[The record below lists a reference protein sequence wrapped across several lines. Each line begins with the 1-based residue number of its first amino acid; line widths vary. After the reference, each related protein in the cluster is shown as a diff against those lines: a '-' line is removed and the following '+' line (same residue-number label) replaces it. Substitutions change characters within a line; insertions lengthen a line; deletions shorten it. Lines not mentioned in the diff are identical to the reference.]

1 MFSRHPDF
9 RFYRFYLILMLDF
22 TKLNFLSKY
31 RSSASKQ
38 PSHSLTPEHPPPTH
52 TPLKTITFSSPSIN
66 HPDASVFQILGKSF
80 HVERIGSIL
89 DERPEF
95 LPSVHFPL
103 ILTSADLFIMF
114 LVWVCSSIRDRSGFQ
129 PFCFWIGRMLL
140 V

>member
-22 TKLNFLSKY
+22 TKLNFLSKL
-31 RSSASKQ
+31 RIKAAI
-38 PSHSLTPEHPPPTH
+38 SLSYPGTSTPHTH
-52 TPLKTITFSSPSIN
+52 LKTITFSSPSIN

-95 LPSVHFPL
+95 LPSVQFLL

-114 LVWVCSSIRDRSGFQ
+114 LVWVCSSIRDRGGFQ

>member
-1 MFSRHPDF
+1 LFSRHPDF

-22 TKLNFLSKY
+22 TKLNFLSKL
-31 RSSASKQ
+31 RIKAAI
-38 PSHSLTPEHPPPTH
+38 SLSYPGTSTPH

-95 LPSVHFPL
+95 LPSVQFLL

-129 PFCFWIGRMLL
+129 PFCFCIGRMLL